1 MSVADHL
8 LERFGEF
15 PVASFGEK
23 THGSH
28 HGRTF
33 PKIAKMARHVK
44 FDDFSIS
51 FDQLFYQKDPKTI
64 KSRTFSNRSAETGV
78 GLRVFG

>member
-28 HGRTF
+28 HGTTF
-33 PKIAKMARHVK
+33 QKIAKMARHAK
-44 FDDFSIS
+44 FDDFSIN
-51 FDQLFYQKDPKTI
+51 FDQILHQKDMKTI
-64 KSRTFSNRSAETGV
+64 KTRTFSNGSAEPGV